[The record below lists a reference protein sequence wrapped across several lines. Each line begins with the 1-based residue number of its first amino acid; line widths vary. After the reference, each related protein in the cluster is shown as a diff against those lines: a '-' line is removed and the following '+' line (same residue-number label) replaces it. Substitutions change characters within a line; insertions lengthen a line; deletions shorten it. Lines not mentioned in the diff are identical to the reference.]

1 MAGSFSSL
9 ARLPLGGVPF
19 VTPSSDA
26 DLASLDNVGR
36 RGALRLRLAI
46 PARLVTLTETRRA
59 VLLDVSRSG
68 AQINLAK
75 PLEEGEAGFLHFA
88 GLEVFASVVRRG
100 DGFNGLEF
108 DIEMSDEDV
117 LATRHYAERYEADER
132 RALMEEARVWVMGR

>member
-9 ARLPLGGVPF
+9 ARLPFGSAPF
-19 VTPSSDA
+19 ATPSPDT
-26 DLASLDNVGR
+26 DVASLENVGR
-36 RGALRLRLAI
+36 RGAPRLRLAI

-75 PLEEGEAGFLHFA
+75 PLEEGEVGFLHFA
-88 GLEVFASVVRRG
+88 GLEAFAGAVRRG
-100 DGFNGLEF
+100 EGFNGLEF
-108 DIEMSDEDV
+108 DIELSAADV

-132 RALMEEARVWVMGR
+132 RALLEEARVWVTGR